1 MNFSKEVSKLVTN
14 KYFLYFIVFL
24 AGTNVF
30 AYLVTNNTNAIVF
43 FALVGLLTYQFS
55 KNMAIV
61 LLIALIATNFM
72 MAGKQIKEG
81 LENNESS
88 EKDEKDEKDEKEKM
102 KKKEDSPSLTAV
114 SEYDNDI
121 ADAAKE
127 LSDEPEGFGEK
138 MGSAKSGSKKPYI
151 DTAATMNE
159 AYKNLQGMLGKDGIK
174 GLHNDTKELMQQQ
187 KELFNVMNEMAPA
200 LEGAH
205 KMLDKLDMGSISNM
219 MSKLA
224 PNKQ

>member
-14 KYFLYFIVFL
+14 KYFLYVILFL
-24 AGTNVF
+24 AVTNVF

-43 FALVGLLTYQFS
+43 FALIGLLTYQFS

-72 MAGKQIKEG
+72 MAGKRIKEG

-88 EKDEKDEKDEKEKM
+88 EKDEKDKKDATEKM

-159 AYKNLQGMLGKDGIK
+159 AYSNLQNMLGKDGIK
-174 GLHNDTKELMQQQ
+174 GLHKDTKELMQQQ

-219 MSKLA
+219 MSKLGT
-224 PNKQ
+224 KK

>member
-30 AYLVTNNTNAIVF
+30 AYLVTKNTNAIVF

-102 KKKEDSPSLTAV
+102 KKEDSPSLTAV

-174 GLHNDTKELMQQQ
+174 GLHKDTKELMQQQ